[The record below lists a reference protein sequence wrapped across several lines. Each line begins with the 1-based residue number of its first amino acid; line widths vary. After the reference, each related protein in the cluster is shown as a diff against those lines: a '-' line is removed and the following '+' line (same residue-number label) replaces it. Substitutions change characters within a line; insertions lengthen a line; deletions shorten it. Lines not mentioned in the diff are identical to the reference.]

1 MRGMERLLNEKNL
14 KRVGCLAEQGDM
26 RNKKRKDT
34 QHGMEVCDVVRAPST
49 CLTYWNARVVKVI
62 FYI

>member
-1 MRGMERLLNEKNL
+1 MERLLNEKNV

-34 QHGMEVCDVVRAPST
+34 QHERDCKWQKLKT
-49 CLTYWNARVVKVI
+49 LQVKNESQN
-62 FYI
+62 YRTHSAE